1 MNGDDMKTIRRYLLA
16 YTTLIGLT
24 AASTA
29 NAQVE
34 PQHGRVGDSSL
45 PTTQTGG
52 VYNVITFGASS
63 DGRTMC
69 TEAIHKAIDKAAS
82 HGGGTVYFPSGTY
95 LTGPIHLQSHI
106 TLCLDAG
113 ATLRFSTN
121 FDDYL
126 PMVPSRWEG
135 ITVTNFSPLIY
146 AYQAAD
152 VAIVG
157 RGTLDGQGQAWWDYL
172 HALRANKDQPRSKW
186 QEEFARWNKD
196 RIAEA
201 NYGPLN
207 IGYLRPPFIQLYGCT
222 NVLVDGVTIRNSPFW
237 NVTPVFCE
245 DVNVHGVTILSPANS
260 PNTDGI
266 NPDSCRNVHISD
278 CLIDVGDDCITIK
291 SGRDA
296 DGRRVGRPI
305 ENCTIVNC
313 TLLHGHGL
321 SIGSEMSGGV
331 KNIAIANCVF
341 DGTDRGIR
349 IKSTRGRGGVVED
362 IRISNLVMRHIRDEA
377 LVLTTFY
384 TKSAPEP
391 VSERTPIFRNIHFSG
406 ITGAGRV
413 ACELTGLAEM
423 PVENVTFSDIQL
435 TAKTGFAI
443 KDARGIE
450 LHHVTVDTE
459 SGPAF
464 SATATDGLELDGVK
478 TMNPHSGIP
487 MIQLAQVKNA
497 FIHDCVATPGTET
510 FLQTDEAS
518 AGNVSLEGNNL
529 KAARIA
535 VETVRTNATPPSIS
549 PERTGRR
556 PVPAIGGGQ

>member
-1 MNGDDMKTIRRYLLA
+1 MNESYVNRMRPTLFALA
-16 YTTLIGLT
+16 SLVGLAIGCATT
-24 AASTA
+24 
-29 NAQVE
+29 AQIE
-34 PQHGRVGDSSL
+34 PTRCS
-45 PTTQTGG
+45 
-52 VYNVITFGASS
+52 YNVITFGAAS
-63 DGRTMC
+63 DGQTMC
-69 TEAIHKAIDKAAS
+69 TEAIRKAIDTAAS
-82 HGGGTVYFPSGTY
+82 KGGGTVYFPSGTY

-106 TLCLDAG
+106 TLFLDAG
-113 ATLRFSTN
+113 STLKFSTN

-135 ITVTNFSPLIY
+135 ITVTNFCPLIY
-146 AYQAAD
+146 AYQARD

-157 RGTLDGQGQAWWDYL
+157 RGTLDGQGQAWWDFL
-172 HALRANKDQPRSKW
+172 RTLRANKDQPRSKW
-186 QEEFARWNKD
+186 QEEFARLNKD

-201 NYGPLN
+201 NYNPLN
-207 IGYLRPPFIQLYGCT
+207 VGFLRPPFIQLYECT
-222 NVLVDGVTIRNSPFW
+222 NVLVEGVTIRNSPFW

-245 DVNVHGVTILSPANS
+245 DVNVRGVTIISPANS

-331 KNIAIANCVF
+331 KNIAVANCVF

-362 IRISNLVMRHIRDEA
+362 VRISNLVMRNIRDEA

-384 TKSAPEP
+384 TESDPEP
-391 VSERTPIFRNIHFSG
+391 VSERTPVFRNIHFNG
-406 ITGAGRV
+406 ITGAGKV
-413 ACELTGLAEM
+413 ACKLTGLAEM
-423 PVENVTFSDIQL
+423 PVENVTFTDIQL

-443 KDARGIE
+443 RDAKGIE
-450 LHHVTVDTE
+450 LHHVTVNTE

-464 SATATDGLELDGVK
+464 TATGTDGLELDGVK
-478 TMNPHSGIP
+478 TTKPHDGTP
-487 MIQLAQVKNA
+487 VVRLGEVKNV
-497 FIHDCVATPGTET
+497 FIHGCVATPGTET
-510 FLQTDEAS
+510 FLWTDEAS
-518 AGNVSLEGNNL
+518 ADDVSLDGNNL
-529 KAARIA
+529 KAAKIA
-535 VETVRTNATPPSIS
+535 VEKVPSNATPQLN
-549 PERTGRR
+549 
-556 PVPAIGGGQ
+556 GGYK